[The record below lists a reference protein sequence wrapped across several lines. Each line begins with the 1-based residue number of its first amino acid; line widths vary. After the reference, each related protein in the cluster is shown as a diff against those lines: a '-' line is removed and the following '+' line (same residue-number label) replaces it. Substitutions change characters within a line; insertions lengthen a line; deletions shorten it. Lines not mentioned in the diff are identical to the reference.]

1 MNPSV
6 SVILP
11 VYNAA
16 PYVKEAVQSIL
27 SQDHENFECII
38 IDDGSTDASGDILR
52 ELAGKDTR
60 IRLIQREN
68 RGLIATLNEG
78 LSLARAPFIA
88 RMDAD
93 DVSLPN
99 RLTLQVE
106 RMMQEPDLAVLG
118 GGIRYMDAAGRVGRA
133 VAYPVGS
140 KVDAALLWGAP
151 VAHPATMLRAEAA
164 KSVGGYPAAFPHAED
179 YAFWLR
185 LREQGR
191 IDNLS
196 QTILHYRVHGQS
208 MSHVHASVQRTS
220 TLRAQALWLAGV
232 QPSPSLMSIASNVD
246 FLEAL
251 PLSAQQRIEILARM
265 LALSPHLIGDESS
278 DAEAA
283 QWLCAVKQAAYTPAL
298 RQGLAWF
305 HVRAARYSPQ
315 KRLRKLGHLCRG
327 VLASPGACLALL
339 GKRFCK

>member
-38 IDDGSTDASGDILR
+38 IDDGSADASGDILR

-68 RGLIATLNEG
+68 KGLIATLNEG

-93 DVSLPN
+93 DVSPPH
-99 RLTLQVE
+99 RLTLQIE

-118 GGIRYMDAAGRVGRA
+118 GGIRYMDAAGCVGRA

-140 KVDAALLWGAP
+140 KVDVALLWGAP
-151 VAHPATMLRAEAA
+151 VAHPATMLRTEAA
-164 KSVGGYPAAFPHAED
+164 RCAGGYPAAFPHAED
-179 YAFWLR
+179 YAFWLH

-220 TLRAQALWLAGV
+220 TLRAQALWLAGT
-232 QPSPSLMSIASNVD
+232 QPSASLMAIPSNID

-283 QWLCAVKQAAYTPAL
+283 QWLRAVEQATHTPAL

-305 HVRAARYSPQ
+305 HLRAARYSPQ
-315 KRLRKLGHLCRG
+315 KRLSKLMHLCRA
-327 VLASPGACLALL
+327 VLTSPRACLALL